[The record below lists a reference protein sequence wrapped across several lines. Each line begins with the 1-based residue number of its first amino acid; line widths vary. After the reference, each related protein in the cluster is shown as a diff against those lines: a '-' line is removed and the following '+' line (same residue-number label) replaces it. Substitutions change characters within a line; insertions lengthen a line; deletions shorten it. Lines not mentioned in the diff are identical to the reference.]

1 MQTSLVAAQLRPT
14 LDVPDLLRHADLVIR
29 GQPHRGGRAAPQADA
44 HLRLAVREKTNFGDI
59 EFGFFPHVAPKTVE
73 HIFKLVRL
81 GCYNTN
87 HFFRVDK
94 GFVAQV
100 ADVMSGRTAPMNEE
114 QKKEA
119 EKTIVGEFSSV
130 KHVRGIL
137 FMGRHSDPDSVGSS
151 FSILLGNSPHLDGQY
166 AVFGRVTKGD
176 DTLTKL
182 ERLPTRR
189 EGIFV
194 MVRIHLQ
201 DNYFM
206 HKTYIDLESCEAEK
220 SILRRRLSESASE
233 VERWR
238 RKCFA

>member
-1 MQTSLVAAQLRPT
+1 MFAPVLIITLLLLLYLQT
-14 LDVPDLLRHADLVIR
+14 
-29 GQPHRGGRAAPQADA
+29 
-44 HLRLAVREKTNFGDI
+44 NYGDI

-81 GCYNTN
+81 GLYNTN
-87 HFFRVDK
+87 HIFRVDK

-100 ADVMSGRTAPMNEE
+100 AAVVGGRTAPMNEE
-114 QKKEA
+114 QERVA
-119 EKTIVGEFSSV
+119 GKTIVGEFSSV

-137 FMGRHSDPDSVGSS
+137 SMGRHSDPDSGGSS
-151 FSILLGNSPHLDGQY
+151 FSFLLGDAPHLDGQY

-194 MVRIHLQ
+194 MPIERIDILS
-201 DNYFM
+201 
-206 HKTYIDLESCEAEK
+206 TYYYGLACADIDVESCEAEK

>member
-1 MQTSLVAAQLRPT
+1 MVGSLVT
-14 LDVPDLLRHADLVIR
+14 LRHAVAAAAALLVVT
-29 GQPHRGGRAAPQADA
+29 ADCADA
-44 HLRLAVREKTNFGDI
+44 STTFYSSDPNLGSARVVFQTNHGDI
-59 EFGFFPHVAPKTVE
+59 EFGFFPHIAPKTVE

-100 ADVMSGRTAPMNEE
+100 GAVVGGRTAPMNEE

-119 EKTIVGEFSSV
+119 EKTVVGEFSSV

-137 FMGRHSDPDSVGSS
+137 SMGRYSDPNSASSS
-151 FSILLGNSPHLDGQY
+151 FSILLGDAPHLDGQY
-166 AVFGRVTKGD
+166 AVFGRLTKGD
-176 DTLTKL
+176 DTLRKL
-182 ERLPTRR
+182 ERLPTHR

-194 MVRIHLQ
+194 MPLERIEILS
-201 DNYFM
+201 
-206 HKTYIDLESCEAEK
+206 TYYYDIDVESCEAEK

-233 VERWR
+233 IERWR
-238 RKCFA
+238 RKCFV

>member
-1 MQTSLVAAQLRPT
+1 
-14 LDVPDLLRHADLVIR
+14 
-29 GQPHRGGRAAPQADA
+29 
-44 HLRLAVREKTNFGDI
+44 
-59 EFGFFPHVAPKTVE
+59 
-73 HIFKLVRL
+73 
-81 GCYNTN
+81 
-87 HFFRVDK
+87 
-94 GFVAQV
+94 
-100 ADVMSGRTAPMNEE
+100 MSGRTAPMNEE

-137 FMGRHSDPDSVGSS
+137 SMGRHSDPDSAGSS

-194 MVRIHLQ
+194 MPIERINILS
-201 DNYFM
+201 
-206 HKTYIDLESCEAEK
+206 TYYYDIDLESCEAEK